1 LDSDNIFTHMEKL
14 HTSEACKGSINA
26 IKDALYVLSGKW
38 KLPLIVSLHDGAKRF
53 KDIQRALDGITPK
66 VLSKE
71 LRELE
76 LNEFVI
82 RKVFNTVPVTVTYE
96 LTPYSRTLDPI
107 INALRQWGAD
117 HRKRL
122 VETRRSEPAAV

>member
-1 LDSDNIFTHMEKL
+1 MATEIKHISGT
-14 HTSEACKGSINA
+14 CNA
-26 IKDALYVLSGKW
+26 ALSAIRDTLYVLSGKW
-38 KLPLIVSLHDGAKRF
+38 KIQLIVVLRDGPLRF
-53 KDIQRALDGITPK
+53 NEIQRSLVDITPK

-96 LTPYSRTLDPI
+96 LTPYSATVDPI
-107 INALRQWGAD
+107 INSLREWGGQ
-117 HRKRL
+117 HRERI
-122 VETRRSEPAAV
+122 VESRRKHVTEATG